1 MNPYR
6 LQCRTLTKRYRDVVA
21 LDGLDLVVHE
31 GELLALVG
39 PSGCGKTTALHI
51 IAGLLEPDKG
61 ELLFDGS
68 DWLTIPPGRRNVAL
82 VFQDGALYP
91 HLTVAGN
98 LEFPLKARGRRD
110 PEAVRRIAARL
121 EIASLLERYPHE
133 LSGGEGQR
141 VALGRALIRRPNL
154 LLLDEPLSNLD
165 LPLREKLR
173 GLVRDLVRETGVTS
187 VFVTHDQAEAMAVGD
202 RVAVMQ
208 HGRIVQI
215 DGPRA
220 IYDRPQHEFVARFFG
235 SPAMNLLPGRIRN
248 GSVAGE
254 WGELTCPS
262 GTEGMPVL
270 CGFRPESTYVVA
282 QPTGLNG
289 ALVRIEEQGPA
300 KIAAV
305 RVGGCEIRLRLHPDK
320 TLPAIGETVH
330 LVVEADHM
338 HLFDAATGKRL

>member
-1 MNPYR
+1 MKSIR
-6 LQCRTLTKRYRDVVA
+6 LQCRGLTRRYRDVVA
-21 LDGLDLVVHE
+21 LDGLDLEVRE

-51 IAGLLEPDKG
+51 IAGLMEPDAG
-61 ELLFDGS
+61 DLLFDGVS
-68 DWLTIPPGRRNVAL
+68 WLSLPPGRRNVAL

-91 HLTVAGN
+91 HLTVAAN
-98 LEFPLKARGRRD
+98 LEFPLNARGQRD
-110 PEAVRRIAARL
+110 PEAVRRIAERL
-121 EIASLLERYPHE
+121 EIAALLERYPHE
-133 LSGGEGQR
+133 LSGGEAQR

-173 GLVRDLVRETGVTS
+173 GLVRDLVGETGVTT

-208 HGRIVQI
+208 HGRIVQV

-235 SPAMNLLPGRIRN
+235 SPAMNLLPGRCRN
-248 GSVAGE
+248 GHIIGE
-254 WGELTCPS
+254 WGELPHAA
-262 GTEGMPVL
+262 GADGAAVL
-270 CGFRPESTYVVA
+270 CGFRPESTYVVG

-289 ALVRIEEQGPA
+289 ALVRVEEQGPA

-305 RVGGCEIRLRLHPDK
+305 RVGDREIRLRLHPDK
-320 TLPAIGETVH
+320 TLPAIGQTVH
-330 LVVEADHM
+330 LVVEPDHV